1 MLAPSKTAY
10 CMVARV
16 GRSALHSASTHHGLG
31 TRCRFHA
38 FCGHVSITRF
48 PDIWNTHVCADSNK
62 SALRAK
68 KSSSELSSQTL
79 ERVVCPAASSQ
90 ASAKKQDVTMA

>member
-38 FCGHVSITRF
+38 FCGHVSIMLSNSVETARELR
-48 PDIWNTHVCADSNK
+48 CASLPAFKEKNYMK
-62 SALRAK
+62 TTK
-68 KSSSELSSQTL
+68 KT
-79 ERVVCPAASSQ
+79 
-90 ASAKKQDVTMA
+90 KK

>member
-38 FCGHVSITRF
+38 FCGHVSISVDCLLSCHWSFQTATERRVHF
-48 PDIWNTHVCADSNK
+48 LK
-62 SALRAK
+62 S
-68 KSSSELSSQTL
+68 
-79 ERVVCPAASSQ
+79 
-90 ASAKKQDVTMA
+90 